1 MTTRDVVEEFEIL
14 LEPDEDG
21 FHVWCPALKGCHSWG
36 ETKDVAREH
45 IKEAI
50 ELWLEQATEAAEQH
64 IPDRERIKVRV
75 P

>member
-14 LEPDEDG
+14 MEPDEDG

-36 ETKDVAREH
+36 ATKDEGRER

-50 ELWLEQATEAAEQH
+50 ELWLEGGAGTSERH